1 MEERLETGF
10 LCEHILKTYIQAEK
24 VLRSEPLS
32 TSFKVCISLTFDFE
46 LNLLSVSERAYLDDQ
61 RTCFRL
67 GGTTNLL
74 SPISQYPPSCAGPK
88 MASTEFNCLNASL
101 MCCLETAGI
110 SLPMSNLGP

>member
-67 GGTTNLL
+67 GGATNLL
-74 SPISQYPPSCAGPK
+74 SPMSQ
-88 MASTEFNCLNASL
+88 
-101 MCCLETAGI
+101 
-110 SLPMSNLGP
+110 